1 MTRWSNCLIE
11 GVKQKLEDWGNIQ
24 LKPFF
29 CIDGKPW
36 RFHLM
41 WLDRRARCVKHFT
54 RRGIDGRH
62 SGLFFR
68 GRCEAM
74 TVEQFNAWCQK
85 KGRLDLAIAKPRG
98 IRYNSPAD
106 EQRRSQDERRRS
118 QPRRGVRQAAV

>member
-11 GVKQKLEDWGNIQ
+11 GVKQKLKDWGNVQ

-54 RRGIDGRH
+54 RKGIDGRH
-62 SGLFFR
+62 SDLFFR

-85 KGRLDLAIAKPRG
+85 KGRLDLAIAKPR
-98 IRYNSPAD
+98 
-106 EQRRSQDERRRS
+106 
-118 QPRRGVRQAAV
+118 

>member
-11 GVKQKLEDWGNIQ
+11 GVKQKLKDWGNIQ

-54 RRGIDGRH
+54 RRG
-62 SGLFFR
+62 
-68 GRCEAM
+68 RCEAM

-85 KGRLDLAIAKPRG
+85 KGRLDLAIAK
-98 IRYNSPAD
+98 S
-106 EQRRSQDERRRS
+106 
-118 QPRRGVRQAAV
+118 

>member
-11 GVKQKLEDWGNIQ
+11 GVKQKLKDWGNVQ

-41 WLDRRARCVKHFT
+41 RLDRRARCVKHFT
-54 RRGIDGRH
+54 RRGIDGRR

-85 KGRLDLAIAKPRG
+85 KGRLDLAIAKSR
-98 IRYNSPAD
+98 
-106 EQRRSQDERRRS
+106 
-118 QPRRGVRQAAV
+118 